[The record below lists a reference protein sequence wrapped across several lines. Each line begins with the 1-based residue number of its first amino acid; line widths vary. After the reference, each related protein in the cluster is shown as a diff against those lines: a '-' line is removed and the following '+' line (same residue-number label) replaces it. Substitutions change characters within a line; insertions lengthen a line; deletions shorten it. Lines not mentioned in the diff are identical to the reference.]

1 MRIALL
7 SALFGAA
14 VVSAIHT
21 GPILAQTLLDRA
33 QRDESFL
40 VPNEDP
46 GMAAA
51 MRKARTTL
59 KDFLATASKPAPAM
73 KGFAVKVPVRDGK
86 AAEYFWI
93 APFERKGARFSG
105 QINNTPRTV
114 RNVKAGQTIEF
125 AEEEIADWLYL
136 DNDKMK
142 GNYTACV
149 LIRSSPKDQQEAF
162 KKRFGLDCDA

>member
-7 SALFGAA
+7 SALIGVA
-14 VVSAIHT
+14 VVSAAHT
-21 GPILAQTLLDRA
+21 VPTLAQTLMDRA
-33 QRDESFL
+33 QRDELFL
-40 VPNEDP
+40 VPNEDL

-51 MRKARTTL
+51 MRKARATL
-59 KDFLATASKPAPAM
+59 KDFLATASKPAPTM
-73 KGFAVKVPVRDGK
+73 NGFAVKVPVRDGK
-86 AAEYFWI
+86 EAEYFWI

-136 DNDKMK
+136 DNNKMK

>member
-7 SALFGAA
+7 SALIGAA
-14 VVSAIHT
+14 VVSAAAIV
-21 GPILAQTLLDRA
+21 PARAQTVIDRA
-33 QRDESFL
+33 QRDELFL

-51 MRKARTTL
+51 MRKARATL
-59 KDFLATASKPAPAM
+59 KDFLATASKPAPMM

-86 AAEYFWI
+86 QAEYFWI

-149 LIRSSPKDQQEAF
+149 LIRSSPKNQQEAF
-162 KKRFGLDCDA
+162 KKRFGLDCNA

>member
-1 MRIALL
+1 MRLALL
-7 SALFGAA
+7 SALIGAVLVTA
-14 VVSAIHT
+14 AHT
-21 GPILAQTLLDRA
+21 VPTLAQTLMDRA
-33 QRDESFL
+33 QRDELFL

-59 KDFLATASKPAPAM
+59 KDFLATASKPAPTM
-73 KGFAVKVPVRDGK
+73 KGFAVKVPVHDGK
-86 AAEYFWI
+86 EAEYFWI

>member
-1 MRIALL
+1 MRTTLL
-7 SALFGAA
+7 SALIGTA
-14 VVSAIHT
+14 VVSAVAAF
-21 GPILAQTLLDRA
+21 PARAQTVIDRA
-33 QRDESFL
+33 QRDELFL

-51 MRKARTTL
+51 MRKARATL
-59 KDFLATASKPAPAM
+59 RDFLAIASKPSPTM
-73 KGFAVKVPVRDGK
+73 KGFAVKVPVREGK
-86 AAEYFWI
+86 EAEYFWI
-93 APFERKGARFSG
+93 APFQQKGARFSG

-162 KKRFGLDCDA
+162 KKRFGLDCNA

>member
-1 MRIALL
+1 MRTILL
-7 SALFGAA
+7 SALIGTA
-14 VVSAIHT
+14 VVSTVAAF
-21 GPILAQTLLDRA
+21 PARAQTVIDRA
-33 QRDESFL
+33 QRDELFL

-51 MRKARTTL
+51 MRKARATL
-59 KDFLATASKPAPAM
+59 KDFLATASKPSPTV
-73 KGFAVKVPVRDGK
+73 KGFAVKVPVREGK
-86 AAEYFWI
+86 EAEYFWI
-93 APFERKGARFSG
+93 APFQQKGVRFTG

-149 LIRSSPKDQQEAF
+149 LIRNAPKDQQEAF
-162 KKRFGLDCDA
+162 KKRYGLDCDA